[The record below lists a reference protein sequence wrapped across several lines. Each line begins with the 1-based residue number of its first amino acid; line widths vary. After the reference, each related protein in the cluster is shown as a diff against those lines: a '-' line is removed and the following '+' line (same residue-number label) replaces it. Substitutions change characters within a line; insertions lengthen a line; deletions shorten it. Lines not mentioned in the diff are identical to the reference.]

1 MPPALRLNG
10 REARGAAAAR
20 SLLAVAVAAAVVL
33 GTAAAERTRPIG
45 ACRSGGAARCCTW
58 VRLGS
63 LPKEGWCAATCTEP
77 NFSSEA
83 FVNVENGT
91 LDAGA
96 LPKLR
101 RVRSRSLGLQS
112 DGVVIGGEVVAL
124 ALALASTS
132 PQLDSTAGRSPQT
145 ARRSHEAADRKHSEV
160 RLPTDARDEPDGL
173 LRDDIMLRMWHN
185 AWTIGNTDTRNVCD
199 GLDKELEDIDSHGNA
214 FLTAANV
221 TVTTATK
228 FVNADSS
235 TSSLGAEALTT
246 NIDIRDVVLKTSS
259 SKGDSISCQGV
270 PVLQAEDDTDLAPP
284 SGSFA
289 TSDYVCLLPTT
300 KPKALLAD
308 DISCAYGHSSATL
321 PGAEAL
327 TTTIDFRNVVDLS
340 FCCQDSRDWNQGSML
355 LLRCG
360 CDEDILRP
368 ADLHNPSVSRDM
380 TDEANMSNEVIL
392 FLLCPSVSL
401 LCPKCPS
408 LLCNTFQ
415 GTPPACRLPLRD
427 DTILI

>member
-1 MPPALRLNG
+1 MPPAPRLNG
-10 REARGAAAAR
+10 REAWGAAAAR

-45 ACRSGGAARCCTW
+45 ACGSGGAARCCTW

-63 LPKEGWCAATCTEP
+63 LPKEGSCAATC
-77 NFSSEA
+77 
-83 FVNVENGT
+83 
-91 LDAGA
+91 
-96 LPKLR
+96 
-101 RVRSRSLGLQS
+101 
-112 DGVVIGGEVVAL
+112 DGVVIGGQVVAL

-132 PQLDSTAGRSPQT
+132 PQLDSTAGRSPQP

-185 AWTIGNTDTRNVCD
+185 ALTIGNTDTCNVCD
-199 GLDKELEDIDSHGNA
+199 GLAKELEDIDSHGNA

-235 TSSLGAEALTT
+235 ASSLGAEALTT

-259 SKGDSISCQGV
+259 SKGDSISCQDV

>member
-1 MPPALRLNG
+1 MPPAPRLNG
-10 REARGAAAAR
+10 REVWGAAAAR
-20 SLLAVAVAAAVVL
+20 SLLAFAVAAAVVL

-45 ACRSGGAARCCTW
+45 ACGSGGAARCCTW
-58 VRLGS
+58 GWLGS
-63 LPKEGWCAATCTEP
+63 LPKEGSCATTGEEL
-77 NFSSEA
+77 NFCIKA

-91 LDAGA
+91 LDA
-96 LPKLR
+96 LPKWR

-112 DGVVIGGEVVAL
+112 DGVVIGGKVVAL
-124 ALALASTS
+124 ALTLASTS

-173 LRDDIMLRMWHN
+173 LRHDVMLLMWHN
-185 AWTIGNTDTRNVCD
+185 ALTIGNTDTCNVCD
-199 GLDKELEDIDSHGNA
+199 GLAKELEDIDSHGNA

-235 TSSLGAEALTT
+235 ASSLGAEALTT

-289 TSDYVCLLPTT
+289 TSDDVCLLPTT

-308 DISCAYGHSSATL
+308 DARSIHGDAASGAQAHATPETWKVIDATVTLTILRALSLLTGDRSLTSFNHQALWSAAHPCGRQGGCFSHSPLNRPCACPFAAT
-321 PGAEAL
+321 
-327 TTTIDFRNVVDLS
+327 TFSS
-340 FCCQDSRDWNQGSML
+340 FCVRFACMHCL
-355 LLRCG
+355 
-360 CDEDILRP
+360 
-368 ADLHNPSVSRDM
+368 VSSSS
-380 TDEANMSNEVIL
+380 SN
-392 FLLCPSVSL
+392 
-401 LCPKCPS
+401 
-408 LLCNTFQ
+408 
-415 GTPPACRLPLRD
+415 G
-427 DTILI
+427 

>member
-45 ACRSGGAARCCTW
+45 ACGSGGAARCCTW

-132 PQLDSTAGRSPQT
+132 PQLDSTAGRSPQP

-185 AWTIGNTDTRNVCD
+185 ALTIGNTDTCNVCD
-199 GLDKELEDIDSHGNA
+199 GLAKELEDIDSHGNA

-235 TSSLGAEALTT
+235 ASSLGAEALTT

-259 SKGDSISCQGV
+259 SKGDSISCQDV

-308 DISCAYGHSSATL
+308 DARSIHGDAASGAQAHATPETWKVIDATVTL
-321 PGAEAL
+321 TILHAL
-327 TTTIDFRNVVDLS
+327 
-340 FCCQDSRDWNQGSML
+340 
-355 LLRCG
+355 
-360 CDEDILRP
+360 
-368 ADLHNPSVSRDM
+368 
-380 TDEANMSNEVIL
+380 
-392 FLLCPSVSL
+392 SL
-401 LCPKCPS
+401 LTGDRTLTSFNHQALWSAAHPCGRQGGCFSHSPLNPCMS
-408 LLCNTFQ
+408 VRCNHF
-415 GTPPACRLPLRD
+415 
-427 DTILI
+427 

>member
-1 MPPALRLNG
+1 MPPAPRLNG
-10 REARGAAAAR
+10 REAWGAAAAR

-112 DGVVIGGEVVAL
+112 DGVVIGGKVVAL
-124 ALALASTS
+124 ALTLASTS

-185 AWTIGNTDTRNVCD
+185 ALTIGNTDTCNVCD
-199 GLDKELEDIDSHGNA
+199 GLAKELEDIDSHGNA

-235 TSSLGAEALTT
+235 ASSLGAEALTT

-289 TSDYVCLLPTT
+289 TSDDVCLR
-300 KPKALLAD
+300 
-308 DISCAYGHSSATL
+308 H
-321 PGAEAL
+321 
-327 TTTIDFRNVVDLS
+327 
-340 FCCQDSRDWNQGSML
+340 
-355 LLRCG
+355 
-360 CDEDILRP
+360 
-368 ADLHNPSVSRDM
+368 
-380 TDEANMSNEVIL
+380 
-392 FLLCPSVSL
+392 
-401 LCPKCPS
+401 
-408 LLCNTFQ
+408 
-415 GTPPACRLPLRD
+415 
-427 DTILI
+427 

>member
-1 MPPALRLNG
+1 M
-10 REARGAAAAR
+10 
-20 SLLAVAVAAAVVL
+20 
-33 GTAAAERTRPIG
+33 T
-45 ACRSGGAARCCTW
+45 
-58 VRLGS
+58 
-63 LPKEGWCAATCTEP
+63 
-77 NFSSEA
+77 
-83 FVNVENGT
+83 
-91 LDAGA
+91 
-96 LPKLR
+96 
-101 RVRSRSLGLQS
+101 
-112 DGVVIGGEVVAL
+112 VAL

-185 AWTIGNTDTRNVCD
+185 AWAIGNTDTCNVCD

-235 TSSLGAEALTT
+235 ASSLGAEALTT

-289 TSDYVCLLPTT
+289 TSDDVCLLPTT
-300 KPKALLAD
+300 KAKALLAD
-308 DISCAYGHSSATL
+308 DACSIHGDAASGAQAHAT
-321 PGAEAL
+321 PETWKVIDATVTL
-327 TTTIDFRNVVDLS
+327 T
-340 FCCQDSRDWNQGSML
+340 
-355 LLRCG
+355 
-360 CDEDILRP
+360 ILRALSLLTGDRTLTSFNHQALWSAAHP
-368 ADLHNPSVSRDM
+368 CGRQGGCFSHFPLTPSLCMSVRCNHFLRALRMYALSCVVFELEWTDSGAVTNSTTRTHTLQQTAAPQSMIVSSVEVSRRDM
-380 TDEANMSNEVIL
+380 YCTCRGDLFPPTTRLPTPLPTCPPFL
-392 FLLCPSVSL
+392 FLSLCSSPCPVCAVSAHNVSVL
-401 LCPKCPS
+401 
-408 LLCNTFQ
+408 
-415 GTPPACRLPLRD
+415 RLFPRLHR
-427 DTILI
+427 